1 MDRTTLKMKTTMEE
15 MLANSGYAA
24 KITIGKEGYSVKLA
38 VSMSGEM
45 TLKYPHTLT
54 PGDVVWQVKS
64 IFDTLN
70 HRNVTRE
77 GKQ

>member
-1 MDRTTLKMKTTMEE
+1 MDRTTLKMKKTMEE
-15 MLANSGYAA
+15 MLWNSGYRVA
-24 KITIGKEGYSVKLA
+24 ITIGKEYYTAKAA

-54 PGDVVWQVKS
+54 PGEVVWQVKS

-70 HRNVTRE
+70 HRNATPE
-77 GKQ
+77 GK